1 MLEKKW
7 LWKEVDKKQVEELAN
22 EHNISP
28 FIAELLIKRGISSK
42 DVPAFLN
49 PKLEDLYSPFNL
61 KDMEKG
67 VERIIKGV
75 EGKEKILIF
84 GDYDVD
90 GITSTAVL
98 YCGLKELGGEVSY
111 YIPNREEGYGLNK
124 QALAQA
130 ISQGVS
136 LIITVDCGITALEEV
151 QYCNEQ
157 GVNCIITDHHLPP
170 EVLPPAF
177 AIINPKQEGC
187 NYPFK
192 ELAGVGLA
200 FKLIT
205 ALYQTLNKVG
215 WEKYLDMVALG
226 TVADL
231 VPLLGENRTIV
242 SLGLKRM
249 NEDLRMP
256 LKKLAEVA
264 GVKRE
269 IEAYHLGFVFG
280 PRLNA
285 AGRLESPKEA
295 IQLLLA
301 EDEEQAW
308 ELAKFLDKQNKG
320 RQEVEQRILEE
331 CIQMVDKINLG
342 KTKVL
347 VLASEEWHHG
357 VIGIVASRLVEKY
370 HRPVILLAIKGEEAN
385 GSCRSIEG
393 FHIHQALT
401 YCEEL
406 LIKYGGH
413 AMAAGLTINKSL
425 IDKFREKINSYAV
438 ENNIDNYLIPKL
450 YIDTTLDPNNLDLKI
465 IGEINKLKPFGQ
477 GNPPPVFRIPNLK
490 ICKFSLISECH
501 LKIDFKLDHMWL
513 NAIGFKKGDLVSRIY
528 GQKYISVAGY
538 LEENTFNGNT
548 FLQMKF
554 IDLKKELKEES
565 LNKRERFMEILDF
578 RKTSLKEYL
587 KLVVNLGKKYLLYT
601 NGYYKKKLE
610 KFYLEQK
617 NVIIK
622 EYGERIEKG
631 IPIFLHPSFKQR
643 DFLQTVRDYEN
654 FGVEQI
660 IIAFKEGDVP
670 LLPDRDFLV
679 ALYSAIKKLNN
690 EGKLANINNIK
701 FILNDKFS
709 VDYLIDRGL
718 NIFSECNLIYLKKD
732 CWFLSDVQEKVDYQ
746 KTATFQK
753 YLKQQQLFYKWHQF
767 ALNSSLEDLL
777 ENQQF
782 IIEEDK
788 IWI

>member
-28 FIAELLIKRGISSK
+28 FIAELLIKRGIASE

-49 PKLEDLYSPFNL
+49 PKLEDLYSPFRL

-67 VERIIKGV
+67 VERIKRAIKN
-75 EGKEKILIF
+75 KEKILIF

-98 YCGLKELGGEVSY
+98 YFGLKELGGEVSY

-124 QALAQA
+124 EALAQA

-136 LIITVDCGITALEEV
+136 LVITVDCGITGLEEV
-151 QYCNEQ
+151 IFCNEQ
-157 GVNCIITDHHLPP
+157 GVNCIVTDHHLPP

-177 AIINPKQEGC
+177 AIINPKQKGC

-205 ALYQTLNKVG
+205 ALYQTFNKIG
-215 WEKYLDMVALG
+215 WEKYLDLVALG

-242 SLGLKRM
+242 SLGLKKM

-256 LKKLAEVA
+256 LKKLASVA
-264 GVKRE
+264 GVTTE

-295 IQLLLA
+295 INLLLA
-301 EDEEQAW
+301 QNEEQAL
-308 ELAKFLDKQNKG
+308 ELAKFLDKQNKE

-331 CIQMVDKINLG
+331 CIQMVDKLNLG

-347 VLASEEWHHG
+347 VLANEDWHHG

-401 YCEEL
+401 YCEDL

-413 AMAAGLTINKSL
+413 AMAAGLTINKKY
-425 IDKFREKINSYAV
+425 INEFREKINSYAV
-438 ENNIDNYLIPKL
+438 ENNIDNYLVPKL
-450 YIDTTLDPNNLDLKI
+450 YIDATLDPTNLDLKM

-490 ICKFSLISECH
+490 ICKFSLINECH
-501 LKIDFKLDHMWL
+501 LKVDFKLDHMWL
-513 NAIGFKKGDLVSRIY
+513 NTIGFKKGDLISRIY
-528 GQKYISVAGY
+528 GKKHISVAGY
-538 LEENTFNGNT
+538 LEENNFNGNT
-548 FLQMKF
+548 SLQMKF
-554 IDLKKELKEES
+554 IDLKDES
-565 LNKRERFMEILDF
+565 FQSQERFIEILDF
-578 RKTSLKEYL
+578 RKRSLKAYF
-587 KLVVNLGKKYLLYT
+587 KLVENLGKKYILYT
-601 NGYYKKKLE
+601 NGYYKNKLE

-622 EYGERIEKG
+622 EYGEKIEKG
-631 IPIFLHPSFKQR
+631 IPVFLHPPFKQR
-643 DFLQTVRDYEN
+643 DFLQTIRDYEEL
-654 FGVEQI
+654 GVEQI
-660 IIAFKEGDVP
+660 IIAFREDNVL

-679 ALYSAIKKLNN
+679 ALYTAIKKLNN
-690 EGKLANINNIK
+690 EGKPADINNIK
-701 FILNDKFS
+701 IILNDKFS
-709 VDYLIDRGL
+709 VDYLIHRGL

-746 KTATFQK
+746 KSTTFQK
-753 YLKQQQLFYKWHQF
+753 YSKQQQLFYKWHQF